1 MVKGSITRSGR
12 ALRIKRLV
20 NPVRGHLGAILN
32 LRSSSASLSCL
43 ARPFIFFGDLV
54 GECPC
59 RMSEAVLASGGAHD
73 AEDAEN
79 VGQGVTPGDGGR
91 AAGGCLDG
99 DIENAVKGRLENY

>member
-1 MVKGSITRSGR
+1 
-12 ALRIKRLV
+12 
-20 NPVRGHLGAILN
+20 
-32 LRSSSASLSCL
+32 
-43 ARPFIFFGDLV
+43 
-54 GECPC
+54 
-59 RMSEAVLASGGAHD
+59 MSEAVLASGGAHD